1 MIKLDR
7 LVSPNKLTSGEASET
22 QLLWDIWTSRKK
34 LVIKRSLYGCREVK
48 DQLKAA
54 QFCKCAYCEISLTR
68 RHGHV
73 EHFRPKEG
81 WKQTKS
87 KKKLNKPGYFWL
99 AYTWSNLLV
108 SCEVCNDKGHK
119 GNLFPLVNP
128 TCRAKPDSPS
138 ISAEVPLLLNPYDD
152 NPMHH
157 IEWHAE
163 IPVGITPQGE
173 MTVETF
179 GLDRDK
185 DLIEDRRDY
194 LNEVS
199 DDLDEVE
206 RGNANSEYLRRK
218 RDALLF
224 KISPLA
230 PHSSATLANFGQ
242 RINEL

>member
-1 MIKLDR
+1 
-7 LVSPNKLTSGEASET
+7 
-22 QLLWDIWTSRKK
+22 
-34 LVIKRSLYGCREVK
+34 
-48 DQLKAA
+48 
-54 QFCKCAYCEISLTR
+54 
-68 RHGHV
+68 
-73 EHFRPKEG
+73 
-81 WKQTKS
+81 
-87 KKKLNKPGYFWL
+87 
-99 AYTWSNLLV
+99 
-108 SCEVCNDKGHK
+108 
-119 GNLFPLVNP
+119 
-128 TCRAKPDSPS
+128 
-138 ISAEVPLLLNPYDD
+138 
-152 NPMHH
+152 
-157 IEWHAE
+157 
-163 IPVGITPQGE
+163 